1 MVDTVQA
8 HTFGATG
15 DKAFSVEQNGI
26 NLIPD
31 AERNGKPR
39 DLFWVWAGANLVL
52 TFIISG
58 YFINSM
64 GLSPAQMWTVV
75 ILGSLFYL
83 LVGYGGIPGAR
94 VGTATMI
101 ISRAAFGR
109 SGNAVP
115 TLLSWIT
122 VIGWEAV
129 NLALGAFAL
138 FSLAEILGFPLG
150 PVGKAIALLLLS
162 VVTFGVAILGHAT
175 IIWMQRI
182 STWAMGLI
190 MLGVVPQVWSAAP
203 LDPNAVATSADWAT
217 LSIAFGLVA
226 ALPFSYANYPADY
239 SRYLPRVTSGS
250 AITFWTA
257 LGAFLPSVGLTA
269 VGYYAS
275 KAADLAD
282 PVGGFAGILYS
293 WYFTLF
299 VLVVLMGT
307 ISNNFLNTYSS
318 GMSLLALGLRMS
330 RPAAIMIDA
339 VLASAAAAYAIFFYD
354 FTATFIAF
362 LSLMVIWLAPWTGV
376 YVMDIYLRNS
386 KYKGEDLLSDS
397 GGLYGS
403 FGMPAIIA
411 GLAGAIA
418 ATLCTAT
425 ALFTSPFAA
434 SVLGGGDLSI
444 VAGFTVAAVL
454 YWVLARG
461 KIASAIN

>member
-1 MVDTVQA
+1 M
-8 HTFGATG
+8 ATTDLNSEVVTT
-15 DKAFSVEQNGI
+15 DKAFAVEQNGI

-31 AERNGKPR
+31 AERTGKPG

-64 GLSPAQMWTVV
+64 GLSPLQMWTVV

-94 VGTATMI
+94 IGTATMI

-150 PVGKAIALLLLS
+150 PVGKAVALLLLS

-175 IIWMQRI
+175 IIWMQRV

-203 LDPNAVATSADWAT
+203 LDPNAVASSADWAT

-239 SRYLPRVTSGS
+239 SRYLPRMTSGS
-250 AITFWTA
+250 AITFWTF

-275 KAADLAD
+275 KAANLAD
-282 PVGGFAGILYS
+282 PVGGFETILSS

-318 GMSLLALGLRMS
+318 GMSLLALGLRVS
-330 RPAAIMIDA
+330 RPAAILVDA

-376 YVMDIYLRNS
+376 YVMDIFLRNS
-386 KYKGEDLLSDS
+386 KYKGEDLLSET
-397 GGLYGS
+397 GGVYGN
-403 FGMPAIIA
+403 FGQPAIIA
-411 GLAGAIA
+411 GLTGAIA
-418 ATLCTAT
+418 AALCTAT

-444 VAGFTVAAVL
+444 VAGFTVSALV
-454 YWVLARG
+454 YWALAKA
-461 KIASAIN
+461 KIESSL

>member
-1 MVDTVQA
+1 
-8 HTFGATG
+8 
-15 DKAFSVEQNGI
+15 
-26 NLIPD
+26 
-31 AERNGKPR
+31 
-39 DLFWVWAGANLVL
+39 LVL

-58 YFINSM
+58 YFIASM

-94 VGTATMI
+94 IGTATMI

-109 SGNAVP
+109 QGNAVP

-122 VIGWEAV
+122 VVGWEAV

-138 FSLAEILGFPLG
+138 FSLAEILGLPLG
-150 PVGKAIALLLLS
+150 PVGKAVALIVLS

-182 STWAMGLI
+182 STWAMALI
-190 MLGVVPQVWSAAP
+190 LLGVVPQVWSAPA
-203 LDPNAVATSADWAT
+203 LDPNAVVAGADWAT
-217 LSIAFGLVA
+217 LSVAFGLVA

-239 SRYLPRVTSGS
+239 TRYLPRLTAGS
-250 AITFWTA
+250 AITFWTF

-269 VGYYAS
+269 LGFYAS

-282 PVGGFAGILYS
+282 PVGGFSGILAS

-318 GMSLLALGLRMS
+318 GMSLLALGLKVS
-330 RPAAIMIDA
+330 RPAAIIVDA

-376 YVMDIYLRNS
+376 YVVDVFMRNS
-386 KYKGEDLLSDS
+386 KYKGEDLLAEN
-397 GGLYGS
+397 GGTY
-403 FGMPAIIA
+403 A
-411 GLAGAIA
+411 GLNSAGFIAFIAGAIA
-418 ATLCTAT
+418 AAACTAT

-444 VAGFTVAAVL
+444 VAGFLVSAVL
-454 YWVLARG
+454 YFVLAKG
-461 KIASAIN
+461 KVASSN